1 MTNRIS
7 YEKETTI
14 NESGNRRHVKIRECQ
29 SYSKYDDFVINANW
43 EDGELIKVEIKGW
56 YNFQPEVKLSSEQL
70 KRLLEAIDNGLL
82 NLRSMKE
89 N

>member
-14 NESGNRRHVKIRECQ
+14 NESGNRRHVKIRERQ
-29 SYSKYDDFVINANW
+29 SYSNYDDFVIKANW
-43 EDGELIKVEIKGW
+43 ENGELKKVEIKGW
-56 YNFQPEVKLSSEQL
+56 YNFQPEVELSSEQL
-70 KRLLEAIDNGLL
+70 KYLLEAIDNGLL
-82 NLRSMKE
+82 NLRREEK